1 MEVTVNQQ
9 SHILSETCSVEELVL
24 NVLKRQSKG
33 LAVAVNQMIVP
44 KSNWENQRLNS
55 GDQIVVITAT
65 QGG

>member
-9 SHILSETCSVEELVL
+9 SHTLSETCSVEELIL
-24 NVLKRQSKG
+24 NVLNRQSKG

>member
-9 SHILSETCSVEELVL
+9 SHTISETCSVEELVL
-24 NVLKRQSKG
+24 NVLNRQSKG

>member
-9 SHILSETCSVEELVL
+9 SHTLSETCSVEELVL
-24 NVLKRQSKG
+24 NVLNRQSKG

>member
-9 SHILSETCSVEELVL
+9 SHTLSETCSVEELVL

>member
-9 SHILSETCSVEELVL
+9 SHTLSETCSVEELVL
-24 NVLKRQSKG
+24 NVLNRQSKG
-33 LAVAVNQMIVP
+33 LAVAVNQIIVP